1 MPPTAAGPVA
11 VVVGVVPV
19 VGAIVVGGPVTV
31 VPVVAAVVGAA
42 VVAGAGAGAGGVPI
56 SATLTTG
63 PPRSGSGMLP
73 ADVPGAASTVTDT
86 CLPPSSVTSRWRGSA
101 VARLETAATRSSAI
115 PRI

>member
-1 MPPTAAGPVA
+1 MPPTAAGP

-31 VPVVAAVVGAA
+31 VPVVAAVVGTGVA
-42 VVAGAGAGAGGVPI
+42 VVVGAGGGVGAGGVPI

-63 PPRSGSGMLP
+63 PPRSGNGMLP
-73 ADVPGAASTVTDT
+73 AAVPGAASAVTDT

-101 VARLETAATRSSAI
+101 VAR
-115 PRI
+115 P